1 MAVLINNETS
11 KYQESLQK
19 CNTQDDKLLEIKQ
32 IESEQRLIIERM
44 VHVEL
49 QKQRLQNLL
58 DTLQT
63 LESDSDSDDDQ
74 SI

>member
-1 MAVLINNETS
+1 MAVVINDDTS
-11 KYQESLQK
+11 KYQESIQK

-63 LESDSDSDDDQ
+63 LESDSDSDDD
-74 SI
+74 

>member
-1 MAVLINNETS
+1 MAVVINDKTS
-11 KYQESLQK
+11 KYQESIQK
-19 CNTQDDKLLEIKQ
+19 CNTQDEKLLEIKQ

-58 DTLQT
+58 DTLQN
-63 LESDSDSDDDQ
+63 LESESDSDDD
-74 SI
+74 

>member
-1 MAVLINNETS
+1 MAVVINDETS
-11 KYQESLQK
+11 KYQESIQK

-63 LESDSDSDDDQ
+63 LESDSDSDDD
-74 SI
+74 